1 MICGIECK
9 KTNEF
14 RLIFGFRAYPD
25 SRQEA
30 TVTERGE
37 NCLIAVAGQPSAVT
51 NSVIAG
57 ILEEVGNGVHILD
70 VFGATAGVAGIAE
83 GKLIDLSAQKH
94 KTVEG
99 LRRTPGSVLSGRH
112 RVLGEEEAASIIEVL
127 RANEIG
133 TLFLVGDLPIVGL
146 LQYFLNAAEKEGYP
160 LLALAA
166 PLSTENE
173 VNAGDHTP
181 GYGSAARFVASTV
194 RDLARDVAVAEEPIL
209 VVEALGARS
218 GWLAAASALARD
230 SEQSAPHAIVLPER
244 APQRAALVDEL
255 RRAYQKHGYAVAVTT
270 EGARDE
276 AGNSLDGAALS
287 ALLSEEIGV
296 ASRWEKWGATTR
308 SSENYVTRT
317 DEEEAANMG
326 SLMVRLAGD
335 NCSGYLVSIQRD
347 AHGTDRADRERGYR
361 SVEGTARLDQV
372 GENTRVLPAEYLSED
387 GLGVTE
393 EFISWAK
400 PLIGG
405 ALPEYVS
412 LSEE

>member
-1 MICGIECK
+1 M
-9 KTNEF
+9 
-14 RLIFGFRAYPD
+14 
-25 SRQEA
+25 
-30 TVTERGE
+30 TERGE
-37 NCLIAVAGQPSAVT
+37 NCLIAVAGQPTAVT

-83 GKLIDLSAQKH
+83 GKLIDLSAQKR

-112 RVLGEEEAASIIEVL
+112 RVLNEEEASGIIEVL

-133 TLFLVGDLPIVGL
+133 TLFLVGGLPVVGL
-146 LQYFLNAAEKEGYP
+146 LQYFLNAAEKENYP

-166 PLSTENE
+166 PLSSENE
-173 VNAGDHTP
+173 VDAGDHTP
-181 GYGSAARFVASTV
+181 GYGSAARFVASNI
-194 RDLARDVAVAEEPIL
+194 RDLARDVAAAQEPIL
-209 VVEALGARS
+209 VVETPGERS

-230 SEQSAPHAIVLPER
+230 ENQSAPHAIILPER

-276 AGNSLDGAALS
+276 AGNPLDGASLS
-287 ALLSEEIGV
+287 ALLSEEIGA
-296 ASRWEKWGATTR
+296 ASRWIKWGATVR
-308 SSENYVTRT
+308 SSENYITRA

-326 SLMVRLAGD
+326 SLMVRLSGD

-347 AHGTDRADRERGYR
+347 AQSTERADRERGYR

-372 GENTRVLPAEYLSED
+372 SQSARLLPPEYLSED
-387 GLGVTE
+387 GMDVTE
-393 EFISWAK
+393 EFLSWAR

-405 ALPEYVS
+405 PLPEYVL